1 MSSPIEEES
10 LAVPLVQAV
19 APQRERGRQRV
30 AAILEAAALVFVENG
45 YDKSTM
51 TEIAARS
58 GTAIGSLY
66 RFFPTKGAVAD
77 SLLVQY
83 AKSTVAG
90 LAELADQADRM
101 TLEGLAEAL
110 VDLREELLTQ
120 RAVVLALV
128 DAREGSQEIRQQF
141 RAHSRAGMSQVLQ
154 KAIPGLPD
162 ARAHAMAILM
172 LHVLKGVAAANAEDP
187 ATRHMVLAEMRE
199 LLRSWLVSARQA
211 VAATSA

>member
-1 MSSPIEEES
+1 MNDPTSNHPTE
-10 LAVPLVQAV
+10 LLPQAV

-30 AAILEAAALVFVENG
+30 AVILEAATAVFTEKG
-45 YDKSTM
+45 YDKATM

-66 RFFPTKGAVAD
+66 RFFPTKGALAD
-77 SLLVQY
+77 SLLLRY
-83 AKSTVAG
+83 AQGTVAG
-90 LAELADQADRM
+90 LAELAEQADRM

-110 VDLREELLTQ
+110 VDLREELLAQ
-120 RAVVLALV
+120 RAVVLTLV

-141 RAHSRAGMSQVLQ
+141 REHSRAGMSRVLQ
-154 KAIPGLPD
+154 KAIPGLPN
-162 ARAHAMAILM
+162 ARSHAMAVLM
-172 LHVLKGVAAANAEDP
+172 LHVLKGVATVSTEDP

-199 LLRSWLVSARQA
+199 LLRGWLVGARQA